1 VRTSRSRAHGGA
13 GGTGRRLGGSGKKDK
28 RAHYRADADWVKPRD
43 GGPANSF
50 VRPLSRPR
58 AAAGGGGGGDAGSV
72 PGGLR
77 DSAYETE
84 SDWDAGVFIPRDPH
98 GPSRSAFVTEGAG
111 VAPHRSRLA
120 RPAQSPDDDD
130 DDDDDHALPPPRAAV
145 AAPLTPEE
153 KMREAAKDGRFSISA
168 EKLGTSERSDR
179 SDRSDRSERGSGKG
193 GKEGRD
199 EHKAAGGSGR
209 TMLTRREE
217 K

>member
-1 VRTSRSRAHGGA
+1 MRTSRSRAHGGA
-13 GGTGRRLGGSGKKDK
+13 AGTGRRLGGSAKKDK

-58 AAAGGGGGGDAGSV
+58 AGAGGGAGGAGGDSV

-120 RPAQSPDDDD
+120 RPSQGPDDDD
-130 DDDDDHALPPPRAAV
+130 DRALPPPRAAV

-179 SDRSDRSERGSGKG
+179 SDRSERVSGKG

-209 TMLTRREE
+209 TMLTRRE
-217 K
+217 